1 MRLRRQG
8 MFKSLKCFTRLL
20 CHSFR
25 SWDPSAPASR
35 NSNLTPCHFV
45 DMNIFRSEV
54 CDLDVNF
61 RYIAN
66 LGRIL
71 AILPCTSAAAERN
84 WKAVNLQF
92 SKLRGN
98 MTLERLKQVLFIDCA
113 SKLEKTCHSEMSAE
127 FDGSCPVCKENLS
140 SSLNLSKLNPVW
152 ETNDELESDLIKTNE
167 DVQDVVDEADD
178 IEKEMLGEKD
188 TLDEDEIPVLILEEE
203 DLDSAAVEKEAEK
216 VRNEYF
222 Q

>member
-152 ETNDELESDLIKTNE
+152 E
-167 DVQDVVDEADD
+167 
-178 IEKEMLGEKD
+178 M
-188 TLDEDEIPVLILEEE
+188 DEDEIPVLILEEE